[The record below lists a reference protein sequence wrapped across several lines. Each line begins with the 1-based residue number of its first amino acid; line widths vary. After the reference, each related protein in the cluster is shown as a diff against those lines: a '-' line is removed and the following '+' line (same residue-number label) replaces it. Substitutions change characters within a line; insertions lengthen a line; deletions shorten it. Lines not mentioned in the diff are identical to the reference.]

1 MMGQMTL
8 GQFIGCAVCSVA
20 AMAIYWMI
28 SR

>member
-8 GQFIGCAVCSVA
+8 GQFIGCAVCAVA
-20 AMAIYWMI
+20 AMVTYWVI